1 MGGLTDKTTMIRI
14 TLISFP
20 SPLEVIGGSYRKFT
34 PGLKSAFSFPSP
46 LEVIGG
52 SYLSVLILFKNLL
65 IMFPSPREANGGSY
79 LRKEEL

>member
-52 SYLSVLILFKNLL
+52 GLTHKRITLQRNATQ
-65 IMFPSPREANGGSY
+65 FPSPLEVIGGV
-79 LRKEEL
+79 LQFQKM

>member
-1 MGGLTDKTTMIRI
+1 M
-14 TLISFP
+14 FP

-52 SYLSVLILFKNLL
+52 GLTHKRITLQRNATQ
-65 IMFPSPREANGGSY
+65 FPSPLEVIGGV
-79 LRKEEL
+79 LQFQKM